1 MKNMY
6 HVSWGSNNGATWDR
20 PVRSDEHRLDR
31 WLEGSIVNSAKWGKR
46 KNTEG
51 HYESCAV
58 GHHTELCCEFPEVS
72 EIERKQNKTPQ
83 SNQKDL
89 GTSHCRSH
97 YPLDSFSLSSGPY
110 IFLMLYGEPEYSQ
123 SERSSEEGDKQRQ
136 LHDSSISSQPGGETV
151 KVRKILWLLWQI
163 WIGCFITLKKNE
175 MPYIIHKK

>member
-1 MKNMY
+1 MRQKEE
-6 HVSWGSNNGATWDR
+6 HWGTLR
-20 PVRSDEHRLDR
+20 VLCCR
-31 WLEGSIVNSAKWGKR
+31 
-46 KNTEG
+46 
-51 HYESCAV
+51 
-58 GHHTELCCEFPEVS
+58 HHTELCCEFPEVS

-83 SNQKDL
+83 INQKDL

-110 IFLMLYGEPEYSQ
+110 IFLTLYGEPEYSQ
-123 SERSSEEGDKQRQ
+123 SERSSEERDNQGQ

-175 MPYIIHKK
+175 MPYNIPSFTRNKLIKGEGQSSLELWNLSCLSFLSGLN